1 MCFNFH
7 IGADRK
13 FGMTFEKN
21 YMVISIEAEKSFD
34 KIQHQFMI
42 KHSTKWVQKKH
53 NKGHI

>member
-1 MCFNFH
+1 MIHH
-7 IGADRK
+7 INKIKD
-13 FGMTFEKN
+13 KN